1 MKNIPITLSLPEEV
15 VKDLHLY
22 VSKRQISKFVAAMV
36 AKALEAEKMRLAN
49 EFKEA
54 SSDQDRN
61 AEIEVWD
68 SLNGE
73 GLNETNRY

>member
-22 VSKRQISKFVAAMV
+22 VSKRQISKFVAKMV

-54 SSDQDRN
+54 SRDEERN
-61 AEIEVWD
+61 AEIEIWD

-73 GLNETNRY
+73 GLNEANRY

>member
-15 VKDLHLY
+15 VNDLHLY
-22 VSKRQISKFVAAMV
+22 VSKRQISKFVASMV